1 MTSPLFEIPSE
12 LRLAIFESF
21 SLRDIG
27 RLRQCCS
34 SWKNNLQDL
43 SFMKVLDFSYSPD
56 ISMEAFEYLMQHRIN
71 KVRNNITKVIIAHTR
86 NLNNNSL
93 EELFRT
99 LPRLKDIRL
108 RYSLPPDCVPILLK
122 QENLESIA
130 YRYNPQ
136 LPNEASF
143 GQLSQIQKDPASVKL
158 GLEIKCTKLTRF
170 KVRLPKNERWAPKLR
185 LKLLEMNPALKND
198 VWFLK
203 FAVSRLHSSQ
213 NRENYAEC
221 KKLMDVASS
230 SNDLRLYKT
239 FWNHVDM
246 CDLHDNGYTTRLLIK
261 TIELLRAL
269 SEEELKTNITA
280 QLICRII
287 VDICD
292 SNSEEAIIKIMDE
305 HESWI
310 APLADLYDREAE
322 QETKSLEKLKKRPFH
337 RDAGE
342 IYLDIKIG
350 ALKELLRRQRTDG
363 YEAKLAELVEIM
375 SSCKKKLTPQLKLMR
390 AGVYVRQG
398 KPKEAY
404 EDFLSVIDPRYNFTL
419 ASGALYDDKQTQA
432 YFGAYHM
439 AKDYLKSPEL
449 LQRLESYNP
458 ESYKTLSNHLGLI
471 QESLDAGKCTKTVSQ
486 RPYMQC
492 WYACYTCGIV
502 GTFRSV
508 CYACIKTCHANHDV
522 SYLGPSNTSCFCSSS
537 LCESRSLK
545 PLPLFPY

>member
-246 CDLHDNGYTTRLLIK
+246 CESGWPGQLLNK
-261 TIELLRAL
+261 TIQLLRAL
-269 SEEELKTNITA
+269 PTEELQNNTTA
-280 QLICRII
+280 QHICRII
-287 VDICD
+287 VDTCD
-292 SNSEEAIIKIMDE
+292 SNSDDDVIEIMDKNQ
-305 HESWI
+305 SWLE
-310 APLADLYDREAE
+310 PLADLYDFQYER
-322 QETKSLEKLKKRPFH
+322 ETKNFEKFRKRPFH
-337 RDAGE
+337 RYAKE
-342 IYLDIKIG
+342 RCLNIKIAG
-350 ALKELLRRQRTDG
+350 LNELLRRLQINR
-363 YEAKLAELVEIM
+363 YEAKLAELVEIV
-375 SSCKKKLTPQLKLMR
+375 SSFKKKLTRQLKLMR
-390 AGVYVRQG
+390 G
-398 KPKEAY
+398 K
-404 EDFLSVIDPRYNFTL
+404 T
-419 ASGALYDDKQTQA
+419 
-432 YFGAYHM
+432 
-439 AKDYLKSPEL
+439 
-449 LQRLESYNP
+449 
-458 ESYKTLSNHLGLI
+458 
-471 QESLDAGKCTKTVSQ
+471 
-486 RPYMQC
+486 
-492 WYACYTCGIV
+492 
-502 GTFRSV
+502 
-508 CYACIKTCHANHDV
+508 
-522 SYLGPSNTSCFCSSS
+522 
-537 LCESRSLK
+537 
-545 PLPLFPY
+545 